1 MHDETAKRC
10 MRDRAHCSIISVRKL
25 LLLVVLLVVGFYALG
40 AFLFL
45 AHDDDALGGTADAV
59 VVLAGDRGRL
69 PVALELIRAG
79 VAPVLVVSEDE
90 YWSDEARYNLC
101 KRGRITGTELICRY
115 PVPDSTRGEVRFV
128 TQLARS
134 RGWRRLVVVTSRY
147 HLFRAKRLFA
157 RCTDAELVFR
167 GSKDDTLEN
176 LVAVPNEWAKL
187 LLAETFRRG
196 C

>member
-1 MHDETAKRC
+1 
-10 MRDRAHCSIISVRKL
+10 VRKL
-25 LLLVVLLVVGFYALG
+25 LLLVVVLVVVFYALG
-40 AFLFL
+40 AYLFL
-45 AHDDDALGGTADAV
+45 ARHDDALDGRADAV

-69 PVALELIRAG
+69 PVALDLIRAG

-90 YWSDEARYNLC
+90 YWSDEARFNLC
-101 KRGRITGTELICRY
+101 KEGRLTGAQLICRY

-128 TQLARS
+128 SQLAKD

-147 HLFRAKRLFA
+147 HLFRTERLFT
-157 RCTDAELVFR
+157 RCMDADFVFR
-167 GSKDDTLEN
+167 GSKDRTLEN

-187 LLAETFRRG
+187 VLAETFRRG